1 MTLAEWCRH
10 KERGAMTLWELC
22 PDMDMLENVLALF
35 KKKNYNLP
43 DVSLKVLSKEQRQ
56 FEYEDILVTAL
67 SLQGKFGL
75 KYFEPFEGN
84 IGGLSAPRFLINNN
98 KRSVQKIRG

>member
-1 MTLAEWCRH
+1 
-10 KERGAMTLWELC
+10 
-22 PDMDMLENVLALF
+22 
-35 KKKNYNLP
+35 
-43 DVSLKVLSKEQRQ
+43 
-56 FEYEDILVTAL
+56 VTAL